1 MLKIQKVGRVSQRH
15 VKYCILVK
23 FIRGDDKAVYRN
35 LCSFSIL
42 GENIEA
48 RQINMCIIHSCNMVI
63 WYYVLALW

>member
-1 MLKIQKVGRVSQRH
+1 MPPIMQFVE
-15 VKYCILVK
+15 YCILVK

-48 RQINMCIIHSCNMVI
+48 LFTR
-63 WYYVLALW
+63 ALW